1 MTSGDKNKKKGEQ
14 EETKGE
20 ATEGGFGTGLRA
32 QLQKRRGGQAD
43 EEPAP
48 DSQPGEP
55 PLVRVD
61 LYTSA
66 PHQVNGEDVNGELE
80 ELRAQLAEAQKRER
94 ELRAAFAE
102 QVEAYERK
110 MSEEYE
116 VSREQTKLDERSSKL
131 SATESNLRE
140 REQRLTEERN
150 ALNAE
155 RTRLSSLQ
163 DEVAA
168 AQAAATELQE
178 EFRAR
183 DAELSEAERVAGRSS
198 SEYAQRTSALAA
210 REEKLT
216 KTEGGADKTLYL
228 RPNQVR
234 SQ

>member
-1 MTSGDKNKKKGEQ
+1 MSSGDDTNKKDEKTEKD
-14 EETKGE
+14 ETEGQ

-110 MSEEYE
+110 LSEEYE
-116 VSREQTKLDERSSKL
+116 VTREQSKLDDRSSKL
-131 SATESNLRE
+131 SATES
-140 REQRLTEERN
+140 
-150 ALNAE
+150 
-155 RTRLSSLQ
+155 SIH
-163 DEVAA
+163 
-168 AQAAATELQE
+168 
-178 EFRAR
+178 
-183 DAELSEAERVAGRSS
+183 
-198 SEYAQRTSALAA
+198 
-210 REEKLT
+210 
-216 KTEGGADKTLYL
+216 
-228 RPNQVR
+228 
-234 SQ
+234 